1 MANETP
7 TSPPAPSDKPGQGLA
22 SQVAPAAQPP
32 ATDRGGIL
40 SSDLT
45 RRGLLYGAWAA
56 FVGVLAGGAAAS
68 ARFMFPNVLYEPS
81 QRIKLGSAKDFPT
94 GVTVDK
100 TNRLWI
106 VRNEKGL
113 YAIWSRCTHLG
124 CTPNWFQAESRFKCP
139 CHGSNFNIEG
149 DVIAGPAPRA
159 LWRCAVNTTPDGDL
173 VVDKSI
179 MEDRPGLRDK
189 ADFFVTV

>member
-1 MANETP
+1 MSNEAP
-7 TSPPAPSDKPGQGLA
+7 NNPPAT
-22 SQVAPAAQPP
+22 PAGNPVQPP
-32 ATDRGGIL
+32 ATAKEGIL
-40 SSDLT
+40 SSDVT
-45 RRGLLYGAWAA
+45 RRGLLYSAWAA
-56 FVGVLAGGAAAS
+56 FVGVLAGSAAAS

-81 QRIKLGSAKDFPT
+81 QLVKLGSAKEFPH

-106 VRNEKGL
+106 IRNDQGI

-159 LWRCAVNTTPDGDL
+159 LWRVAVNTTPEGNL
-173 VVDKSI
+173 VADKSI
-179 MEDRPGLRDK
+179 MEDRPGPRDK
-189 ADFFVTV
+189 SDFFVTV